1 MGKNNNFG
9 DFPVVLE
16 ATQVMSMFE
25 NMLDTYRDI
34 TVSTE
39 KEKTEREK
47 IREQARVMI
56 AQNESD
62 IRKQIQKINAD
73 KEVNLKILDNIG
85 LLMTRPQLDE
95 ECCRLCELFLKYLR

>member
-9 DFPVVLE
+9 EFPAILE
-16 ATQVMSMFE
+16 GTQVLSMFE
-25 NMLDTYRDI
+25 NMLDAYRDI
-34 TVSTE
+34 TVITE

-56 AQNESD
+56 AQYESD
-62 IRKQIQKINAD
+62 TNKQIQKIHAD
-73 KEVNLKILDNIG
+73 KEVNLKLLDNIS

-95 ECCRLCELFLKYLR
+95 ECYRLCELFLTHLR

>member
-9 DFPVVLE
+9 DFPAILE
-16 ATQVMSMFE
+16 GTQVLTMFE
-25 NMLDTYRDI
+25 NMLDAYRDI
-34 TVSTE
+34 TVITE

-62 IRKQIQKINAD
+62 IKKQIQKINAD
-73 KEVNLKILDNIG
+73 KEVNLKILDNVG
-85 LLMTRPQLDE
+85 VLLTRPQLDE
-95 ECCRLCELFLKYLR
+95 ECYRLCELFMKSLR